1 MMKVNLSNNSVLE
14 VQSGISLQDLAKNI
28 SNSLSREATAGIVNG
43 DVKDLRFEVRQE
55 GSGVQILT
63 FNNDFEGKKAY
74 WHTASHIL
82 AHAVKRIFPTAKL
95 GTDYAIANGF
105 YYDFDVLKPFSEED
119 KVKIEDEMRKIIKE
133 NYLIER
139 FTLSK
144 DEALRLMDERGEWYK
159 TKLIEQLND
168 YQSISFYKQG
178 DFIDLCE
185 GPHLMSTGKVKTVKL
200 LTLSSAYW
208 EGDENN
214 NMLQR
219 IYGIAFPKAD
229 ALQEYL
235 NMLDEAKKRDH
246 RRIGRELDLFRF
258 HETAPG
264 MAYWLPNGWVLYNN
278 LMDFW
283 RSEHRKNG
291 YQEFSAPQINNSE
304 LWKTSGHWDHY
315 KDDMYVLK
323 DADGNEQAI
332 KPMSCPNAILMYK
345 MNKRSYREL
354 PLRFNDVD
362 VIHRNEKSGQLN
374 GLFRVRMFRQDD
386 SHNFIMESQ
395 VGSEIGHILGMA
407 NEFYGKFGLEFVPS
421 LSTRPKDF
429 MGDVDVWNKAE
440 SQLKDVLNQLYGE
453 GNYLINEGDGAFYG
467 PKIDIQMKDCLGR
480 EWQMGT
486 IQLDFQLP
494 IKFDLEYVNSENVT
508 ERPII
513 VHRALFGSF
522 ERFIGVITEHFAG
535 DFPLWVTPIQVQIIP
550 VSDSHLEYGK
560 YVMTQLQ
567 KEGIRVQIDERNEK
581 IGYKI
586 REAQLRKIP
595 YMLIIGDKEVS
606 KNTVGVRERGKGDL
620 GEFPF
625 EEFISLIKCEVQS
638 LISEKGL

>member
-1 MMKVNLSNNSVLE
+1 MMKVILPSNSVLE
-14 VQSGISLQDLAKNI
+14 VQCGISLLDLAKNI

-43 DVKDLRFEVRQE
+43 NVMDLRSKLREE
-55 GSGVQILT
+55 GASIKILT
-63 FNNDFEGKKAY
+63 FDNNIEGKKVY

-82 AHAVKRIFPTAKL
+82 ADAVKRIFPNAKL
-95 GTDYAIANGF
+95 GLGHAIDEGF
-105 YYDFDVLKPFSEED
+105 YYDFDVSKSFSEVD
-119 KVKIEDEMRKIIKE
+119 KLKIENEMQKIIKE
-133 NYLIER
+133 AYPIER

-144 DEALRLMDERGEWYK
+144 DEALSLMKEKGEPYK
-159 TKLIEQLND
+159 VELIEQLNEKEEV
-168 YQSISFYKQG
+168 SFYKQG
-178 DFIDLCE
+178 NFIDLCE
-185 GPHLMSTGKVKTVKL
+185 GPQLISTGNVKAVKL
-200 LTLSSAYW
+200 FTFSSAYW
-208 EGDENN
+208 KGDEKN

-219 IYGIAFPKAD
+219 VYGIAFPKAD
-229 ALQEYL
+229 DLQKYL
-235 NMLDEAKKRDH
+235 KMIEEAKKRDH
-246 RRIGRELDLFRF
+246 RKIGRELDLFRF

-264 MAYWLPNGWVLYNN
+264 MAYWLPNGWILYNN
-278 LMDFW
+278 IMDFW

-332 KPMSCPNAILMYK
+332 KPMSCPNAILIYK
-345 MNKRSYREL
+345 MHKRSYKEL

-395 VGSEIGHILGMA
+395 IGSEIGQILEMA
-407 NEFYGKFGLEFVPS
+407 NKFYATFSLKFVPS
-421 LSTRPKDF
+421 LSTKPKNF
-429 MGDVDVWNKAE
+429 MGDIAVWNKAE
-440 SQLKDVLNQLYGE
+440 SQLKDVLNELYGE
-453 GNYLINEGDGAFYG
+453 GNYSINEGDGAFYG

-494 IKFDLEYVNSENVT
+494 IKFDLEYVNSENAV

-513 VHRALFGSF
+513 IHRAIFGSF

-535 DFPLWVTPIQVQIIP
+535 AFPLWVTPIQVQIIP

-560 YVMTQLQ
+560 NVMNQLQ
-567 KEGIRVQIDERNEK
+567 KEGIRVQIDDKNEK

-586 REAQLRKIP
+586 REAQLKKIP
-595 YMLIIGDKEVS
+595 YMLIVGDKEFS
-606 KNTVGVRERGKGDL
+606 NNTVGVREREQGDI
-620 GEFPF
+620 GEMPVD
-625 EEFISLIKCEVQS
+625 EFINLVKSEVQS
-638 LISEKGL
+638 FNS